1 MDTSSNKRMS
11 LIGVLFSV
19 ILLAVLYFFI
29 EPPLWLFV
37 VVTVFIIIIHIEQTF
52 ETHGLFGAAAGLLL
66 VGGGLAGIALN
77 EAVIIS
83 TLAII
88 LGVIATYRGIS
99 ELRAT
104 PPATVSFE
112 SEYSE
117 EYLQLIITQKVFAE
131 LDRKPQTPS
140 ELMVSL
146 DLTKPRITAALNELE
161 KRGIIRTRQDSNAY
175 EPTPITRSVV
185 GRTRLRLRLFGSWL
199 RNPNKNT

>member
-1 MDTSSNKRMS
+1 MN

-19 ILLAVLYFFI
+19 MLLAVLYFFI

-37 VVTVFIIIIHIEQTF
+37 VVTAFIIITHIEQTF
-52 ETHGLFGAAAGLLL
+52 ETHGLFGTAAGLLL
-66 VGGGLAGIALN
+66 VGGGLAGITLN

-83 TLAII
+83 TLAVI

-104 PPATVSFE
+104 PPTTVSAE

-117 EYLQLIITQKVFAE
+117 EYLQLIITQRVFAE
-131 LDRKPQTPS
+131 LDRNPQTPS

-161 KRGIIRTRQDSNAY
+161 KRGIIRTKQGSSAY
-175 EPTPITRSVV
+175 EPTPITRNVV
-185 GRTRLRLRLFGSWL
+185 GRTRLRLRLLGSWL
-199 RNPNKNT
+199 RNPKKHT